1 MKKKARGF
9 SFFPFTWS
17 RWALPFVNMG
27 TTFRSLPRNNGSSLQ
42 ILASLGKLQEVKA
55 RIERL
60 GEDVNAKDSSG
71 ETAWLAAA
79 ANGDV
84 QMCTYLV
91 SRGAEIMSKG
101 FGGLT
106 AVHLAAREGHPE
118 IIRIL
123 KNIEGF
129 YGPDLDMKTN
139 DGWTALH
146 FAVREKRTSVIHFFI
161 SECSRTEAMLEI
173 DLNSRTKDGRTALM
187 LAAENSYLEGANLLL
202 DAGVDAELTCWD
214 QHYAALHFAALA
226 GATDVVK
233 VLLDFGDM
241 VDLPAAGGW
250 TPLMLAASRGHFGT
264 HTHTQYAHT
273 HNIRCDGRNFV
284 SSFFMALAWQHLNSL
299 DSLLLWT
306 HPTK

>member
-1 MKKKARGF
+1 
-9 SFFPFTWS
+9 
-17 RWALPFVNMG
+17 
-27 TTFRSLPRNNGSSLQ
+27 
-42 ILASLGKLQEVKA
+42 
-55 RIERL
+55 
-60 GEDVNAKDSSG
+60 
-71 ETAWLAAA
+71 
-79 ANGDV
+79 
-84 QMCTYLV
+84 
-91 SRGAEIMSKG
+91 MSKG

-123 KNIEGF
+123 KNTEGF

-146 FAVREKRTSVIHFFI
+146 FAVREKRTSVINFFI
-161 SECSRTEAMLEI
+161 SECSRTEAILEI

-264 HTHTQYAHT
+264 HTHTHTTRAH
-273 HNIRCDGRNFV
+273 
-284 SSFFMALAWQHLNSL
+284 AQH
-299 DSLLLWT
+299 
-306 HPTK
+306 